1 MSTNAVIFCKNS
13 EGTFD
18 GISVHFDGYI
28 DNGVGEQLLTY
39 WTNNEDI
46 RKLCGTKKQI
56 RSFGDSFNEIEFFD
70 DDLNPIC
77 RKQIKALKGL
87 TFVQMNNACH
97 QYNYAYFWD
106 VIDDTG
112 KYEWMLYRDYYT
124 FKPVSVVLDQCRP
137 SINA

>member
-13 EGTFD
+13 EGIFD

-28 DNGVGEQLLTY
+28 NNGVGEQLLTH

-56 RSFGDSFNEIEFFD
+56 RSFGDSFNEIDFFD
-70 DDLNPIC
+70 DDSDPIC
-77 RKQIKALKGL
+77 RKQIQALKGL

-97 QYNYAYFWD
+97 QYNYAYFWTD
-106 VIDDTG
+106 KDEQG
-112 KYEWMLYRDYYT
+112 NYEWTLYRNYYNFET
-124 FKPVSVVLDQCRP
+124 LTCQE
-137 SINA
+137 N

>member
-28 DNGVGEQLLTY
+28 DNGVGEQLLNY

-56 RSFGDSFNEIEFFD
+56 RSFGDSFNEVEFFD
-70 DDLNPIC
+70 DDSNPIC
-77 RKQIKALKGL
+77 RKQIKALKDL
-87 TFVQMNNACH
+87 TFDQMKNACG
-97 QYNYAYFWD
+97 QYNYAYFWTKK
-106 VIDDTG
+106 DDQG
-112 KYEWMLYRDYYT
+112 NYGWMLFRRYYYNFET
-124 FKPVSVVLDQCRP
+124 FTCQE
-137 SINA
+137 N